1 MTIFGHGST
10 SKKDNTIDN
19 GNSKP
24 TALLDGV
31 TTPAP
36 GFGIRSYLH
45 QFYQSPAVEDIESA
59 GAWYLL
65 PPPPAQRTGLWLCR
79 MLTVLGLILLIG
91 GAVAIIVGYTWPHEG
106 VEESIARI
114 AIYQDEDGSFY
125 VPPEKLAE
133 ILKDPMRRW
142 KMFGLCTFA
151 TGAVMLALSL
161 LTPTLVGSFKSKHL
175 AAFMSED
182 STPNEPPIRLYPANS
197 GKNEMN
203 RQINNNINDKREK
216 ITSDSGPVPVLKE
229 ITKVQ
234 PGEGK
239 IGCNGNGNN
248 DDNHSKQI
256 VTDDLLLGDD
266 VTQQQ

>member
-1 MTIFGHGST
+1 MTIFSRGSASRKEDADDDGNTRST
-10 SKKDNTIDN
+10 SK
-19 GNSKP
+19 P
-24 TALLDGV
+24 TTLLDGV
-31 TTPAP
+31 TTPAA

-79 MLTVLGLILLIG
+79 LLTVFGLVLLIG
-91 GAVAIIVGYTWPHEG
+91 GAVAIVVGYTWPHEG

-133 ILKDPMRRW
+133 ILKDPMRHW
-142 KMFGLCTFA
+142 KMFGLCMFA

-161 LTPTLVGSFKSKHL
+161 LTPTLVGSFNSKRL

-182 STPNEPPIRLYPANS
+182 STPNEPPIRLYPAS
-197 GKNEMN
+197 GKNEIIRHPN
-203 RQINNNINDKREK
+203 SNDKHDK
-216 ITSDSGPVPVLKE
+216 ITPDSGPVPVLKE
-229 ITKVQ
+229 IAKVQ
-234 PGEGK
+234 PTEGK
-239 IGCNGNGNN
+239 IGGDSNGN
-248 DDNHSKQI
+248 DDSRGKQ
-256 VTDDLLLGDD
+256 TNADDLLLGGED
-266 VTQQQ
+266 TQQ

>member
-1 MTIFGHGST
+1 
-10 SKKDNTIDN
+10 
-19 GNSKP
+19 
-24 TALLDGV
+24 
-31 TTPAP
+31 
-36 GFGIRSYLH
+36 
-45 QFYQSPAVEDIESA
+45 
-59 GAWYLL
+59 
-65 PPPPAQRTGLWLCR
+65 

-216 ITSDSGPVPVLKE
+216 ITPD
-229 ITKVQ
+229 
-234 PGEGK
+234 
-239 IGCNGNGNN
+239 
-248 DDNHSKQI
+248 
-256 VTDDLLLGDD
+256 
-266 VTQQQ
+266 

>member
-1 MTIFGHGST
+1 MTIFGRGST
-10 SKKDNTIDN
+10 PRKEETTDN
-19 GNSKP
+19 GTSKP

-31 TTPAP
+31 TTPAT

-79 MLTVLGLILLIG
+79 VLTVFGLILLIG
-91 GAVAIIVGYTWPHEG
+91 GAVAIVIGYTWPHEG

-125 VPPEKLAE
+125 VPPEKLTE

-142 KMFGLCTFA
+142 KMFGLCMFA
-151 TGAVMLALSL
+151 SGAVMLALSL
-161 LTPTLVGSFKSKHL
+161 LTPTLVGSFKSKRL

-182 STPNEPPIRLYPANS
+182 STPNEPPIRLYPAIS
-197 GKNEMN
+197 GKNEVI
-203 RQINNNINDKREK
+203 RHPNNYPHEKQDK
-216 ITSDSGPVPVLKE
+216 ITPDSCPVPVLKE
-229 ITKVQ
+229 IAKVQ

-239 IGCNGNGNN
+239 IGNFG
-248 DDNHSKQI
+248 DNSPKQ
-256 VTDDLLLGDD
+256 TSANDLLLGDENK
-266 VTQQQ
+266 Q